1 MAAERTNCGR
11 VEVLPDSA
19 QSPADWKEGSLDRPH
34 LDSLGQ
40 MNFLFCK
47 FFFSFCEPYFGFGM
61 HDLNAMGVLFCGVS
75 QLRKSHAHPS
85 VYDLTM

>member
-1 MAAERTNCGR
+1 MVYLAAERTNGGR
-11 VEVLPDSA
+11 VEVLPDST

-40 MNFLFCK
+40 MNFL
-47 FFFSFCEPYFGFGM
+47 FSFCEPYFGFGM